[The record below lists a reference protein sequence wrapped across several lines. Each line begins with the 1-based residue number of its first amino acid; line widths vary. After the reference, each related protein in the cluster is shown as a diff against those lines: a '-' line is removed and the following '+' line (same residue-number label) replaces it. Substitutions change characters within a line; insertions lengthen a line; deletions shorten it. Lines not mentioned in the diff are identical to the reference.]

1 MGEVFGAPIAP
12 GTVAS
17 LATQTARALGEFTEW
32 ARAVHRRAGCRV
44 RRDRIHEGRGH
55 AIVAASGPD
64 YFFTAAIRSR
74 MAVIIDACRRTA

>member
-1 MGEVFGAPIAP
+1 MGEVLGAPIAP

-17 LATQTARALGEFTEW
+17 LATQAERALGEFTER
-32 ARAVHRRAGCRV
+32 ARADHGRAGRRV

-64 YFFTAAIRSR
+64 YFAAGR
-74 MAVIIDACRRTA
+74 